1 MIMEVQ
7 EMETPYRYEPG
18 ISIALSRG
26 EFHTSNYG
34 KRARGSYDR
43 DMTVSIIDGGL
54 EFDVGE
60 EYIFHLDMDVVED
73 LLKLIQKCKEKNSE
87 EKK

>member
-1 MIMEVQ
+1 MKVQ
-7 EMETPYRYEPG
+7 ETETPYRYEHG
-18 ISIALSRG
+18 IADALSRG

-34 KRARGSYDR
+34 KRAEGSYGS
-43 DMTVSIIDGGL
+43 DMIVSITDGGL
-54 EFDVGE
+54 EFDVGC

-73 LLKLIQKCKEKNSE
+73 LLKLIQKCKEKNME